1 MKRER
6 RGSMTIPRSL
16 MAFAARLSVDS
27 SWAVCILK
35 DRVKDGERLGALK
48 RFSVD
53 PSGTTVDGFF
63 DARAAR
69 REVGREEI
77 DNLPVM
83 RRFSTLR
90 GAGGPP
96 AGIELP
102 GAGEGT
108 PSDDFMQ
115 PVPSLQQPTEPTLPA
130 KDPHTD
136 DSLRESLPRSLGCHA
151 REGRPDRPPRHVSC
165 RSARRVRISTVSEIS
180 RSRLTRGGGTS
191 ARPHGTRGL

>member
-1 MKRER
+1 
-6 RGSMTIPRSL
+6 

-151 REGRPDRPPRHVSC
+151 R
-165 RSARRVRISTVSEIS
+165 A
-180 RSRLTRGGGTS
+180 RGGGDPTDHPGMS
-191 ARPHGTRGL
+191 RVGRRDASEFLQYPRSPALD